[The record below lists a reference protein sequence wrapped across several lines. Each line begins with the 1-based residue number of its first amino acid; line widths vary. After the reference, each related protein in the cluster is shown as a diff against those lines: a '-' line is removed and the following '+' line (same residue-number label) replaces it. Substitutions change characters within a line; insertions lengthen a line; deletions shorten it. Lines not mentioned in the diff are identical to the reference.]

1 MNRKIKIQLL
11 LLLILFS
18 ACGRNIKNE
27 SGNKTD
33 NNVLSQKMEQSMKMY
48 INAEEVSVLWEDNES
63 VKALNGLLPI
73 EIEMKMYSDFEQVG
87 SIGKKLPRNDVQLTT
102 KPGDIVLYAGDQLV
116 VFYGSNS
123 WAYTKLG
130 KIDLNE
136 DKLKDLLGNGD
147 VKIALKNE

>member
-33 NNVLSQKMEQSMKMY
+33 NNELSQKEEQSMKMY
-48 INAEEVSVLWEDNES
+48 INAEKVSVLWEDNES
-63 VKALNGLLPI
+63 VKALNELLPI
-73 EIEMKMYSDFEQVG
+73 EIEMKMYGDFEQVG

>member
-18 ACGRNIKNE
+18 ACRRNIKNE

-33 NNVLSQKMEQSMKMY
+33 NNELSQKKEQSMKMY
-48 INAEEVSVLWEDNES
+48 INAEKVRVLWEDNES
-63 VKALNGLLPI
+63 VKALNELLPI

-87 SIGKKLPRNDVQLTT
+87 SIGKKLPRNDVQMTT
-102 KPGDIVLYAGDQLV
+102 KSGDIVLYAGDQLV

-136 DKLKDLLGNGD
+136 DKVKDLLGNGD

>member
-18 ACGRNIKNE
+18 ACRRNIKNE

-33 NNVLSQKMEQSMKMY
+33 NNELSQKKEQSMKMY
-48 INAEEVSVLWEDNES
+48 INAEKVGVLWEDNES
-63 VKALNGLLPI
+63 VKALNELLPI
-73 EIEMKMYSDFEQVG
+73 EIEMKMYGDFEQVG
-87 SIGKKLPRNDVQLTT
+87 SIGKKLPRNDVQMTT
-102 KPGDIVLYAGDQLV
+102 KSGDIVLYAGDQLV

>member
-18 ACGRNIKNE
+18 ACRRNIKNE

-33 NNVLSQKMEQSMKMY
+33 NNELSQKKEQSMKMY
-48 INAEEVSVLWEDNES
+48 INAEKVSVLWEDNES
-63 VKALNGLLPI
+63 VKALNELLPI

-136 DKLKDLLGNGD
+136 DKLKDLLGNSD

>member
-1 MNRKIKIQLL
+1 MNRKIKIRLL

-18 ACGRNIKNE
+18 ACRRNIKNE

-33 NNVLSQKMEQSMKMY
+33 NNELSQKKEQSMKMY
-48 INAEEVSVLWEDNES
+48 INAEKVGVLWEDNES
-63 VKALNGLLPI
+63 VKALNELLPI
-73 EIEMKMYSDFEQVG
+73 EIEMKMYGDFEQVG
-87 SIGKKLPRNDVQLTT
+87 SIGKKLPRNDVQMTT
-102 KPGDIVLYAGDQLV
+102 KSGDIVLYAGDQLV

>member
-1 MNRKIKIQLL
+1 
-11 LLLILFS
+11 
-18 ACGRNIKNE
+18 
-27 SGNKTD
+27 
-33 NNVLSQKMEQSMKMY
+33 MKMY
-48 INAEEVSVLWEDNES
+48 INAEKVRVLWEDNES

-73 EIEMKMYSDFEQVG
+73 EIEMKMYGDFEQVG
-87 SIGKKLPRNDVQLTT
+87 SIGKKLPRNDVQMTT
-102 KPGDIVLYAGDQLV
+102 KSGDIVLYAGDQLV

>member
-18 ACGRNIKNE
+18 ACRRNIKNE

-33 NNVLSQKMEQSMKMY
+33 NNELSQKKEQSMKMY
-48 INAEEVSVLWEDNES
+48 INAEKVSVLWEDNES

-73 EIEMKMYSDFEQVG
+73 EIEMKMYGDFEQVG
-87 SIGKKLPRNDVQLTT
+87 SIGKKLPRNDVQMTT
-102 KPGDIVLYAGDQLV
+102 KSGDIVLYAGDQLV

>member
-18 ACGRNIKNE
+18 ACRRNIKNE

-33 NNVLSQKMEQSMKMY
+33 NNELSQKKEQSMKMY
-48 INAEEVSVLWEDNES
+48 INAEKVRVLWEDNES
-63 VKALNGLLPI
+63 VKALNELLPI

-87 SIGKKLPRNDVQLTT
+87 SIGKKLPRNDVQMTT
-102 KPGDIVLYAGDQLV
+102 KSGDIVLYAGDQLV

>member
-18 ACGRNIKNE
+18 ACRTNIKNE

-33 NNVLSQKMEQSMKMY
+33 NNELSQKKEQTMKMY

-73 EIEMKMYSDFEQVG
+73 EIEMKMYGDFEQVG

>member
-1 MNRKIKIQLL
+1 
-11 LLLILFS
+11 
-18 ACGRNIKNE
+18 
-27 SGNKTD
+27 
-33 NNVLSQKMEQSMKMY
+33 MKMY
-48 INAEEVSVLWEDNES
+48 INAEKVSVLWEDNES
-63 VKALNGLLPI
+63 VKALNELLPI

-136 DKLKDLLGNGD
+136 DKLKDLLGNSD

>member
-33 NNVLSQKMEQSMKMY
+33 NNELSQKKEQTMKMY

-63 VKALNGLLPI
+63 VKALNELLPI
-73 EIEMKMYSDFEQVG
+73 EIERKMYGGFEQVG

>member
-18 ACGRNIKNE
+18 ACRRNIKNE

-33 NNVLSQKMEQSMKMY
+33 NNELSQKKEQTMKMY
-48 INAEEVSVLWEDNES
+48 INAEKVSVLWEDNES

-73 EIEMKMYSDFEQVG
+73 EIEMKMYGDFEQVG
-87 SIGKKLPRNDVQLTT
+87 SIGKKLPRNDVQMTT
-102 KPGDIVLYAGDQLV
+102 KSGDIVLYAGDQLV

>member
-18 ACGRNIKNE
+18 ACRRNIKNE

-33 NNVLSQKMEQSMKMY
+33 NNELSQKKEQSMKMY
-48 INAEEVSVLWEDNES
+48 INAEKVRVLWEDNES
-63 VKALNGLLPI
+63 VKALNELLPI

-87 SIGKKLPRNDVQLTT
+87 SIGKKLPRNDVQMTT
-102 KPGDIVLYAGDQLV
+102 KSGDIVLYAGDQLV

-136 DKLKDLLGNGD
+136 DKVKDLLGNGD
-147 VKIALKNE
+147 VKITLKNE

>member
-18 ACGRNIKNE
+18 ACRTNIKNE

-33 NNVLSQKMEQSMKMY
+33 NNELSQKKEQSMKMY

-73 EIEMKMYSDFEQVG
+73 EIEMKMYGDFEQVG

>member
-18 ACGRNIKNE
+18 ACRRNIKNE

-33 NNVLSQKMEQSMKMY
+33 NNELSQKKEQTMMMY

-63 VKALNGLLPI
+63 VKALNELLPI

>member
-18 ACGRNIKNE
+18 ACRRNIKNE

-33 NNVLSQKMEQSMKMY
+33 NNELSQKKEQSMKMY

-63 VKALNGLLPI
+63 VKALNELLPI
-73 EIEMKMYSDFEQVG
+73 EIEMKMYGDFEQVG
-87 SIGKKLPRNDVQLTT
+87 SIGKKLPRNDVQMTT
-102 KPGDIVLYAGDQLV
+102 KSGDIVLYAGDQLV

>member
-18 ACGRNIKNE
+18 ACRRNIKNE

-33 NNVLSQKMEQSMKMY
+33 NNELSQKKEQSMKMY

-73 EIEMKMYSDFEQVG
+73 EIEMKMYGDFEQVG

-123 WAYTKLG
+123 WAYTNLG

-147 VKIALKNE
+147 VNIALKNE

>member
-18 ACGRNIKNE
+18 ACRRNIKNE

-33 NNVLSQKMEQSMKMY
+33 NNELSQKKEQSMKMY
-48 INAEEVSVLWEDNES
+48 INAEKVSVLWEDNES
-63 VKALNGLLPI
+63 VKALNELLPI

-87 SIGKKLPRNDVQLTT
+87 SIGKKLPRNDVQMTT
-102 KPGDIVLYAGDQLV
+102 KSGDIVLYAGDQLV

>member
-18 ACGRNIKNE
+18 ACRRNIKNE

-33 NNVLSQKMEQSMKMY
+33 NNELSQKKEQSMKMY

-63 VKALNGLLPI
+63 VKALNGMLPI
-73 EIEMKMYSDFEQVG
+73 EIEMKMYGDFEQVG
-87 SIGKKLPRNDVQLTT
+87 SIGKKLPRNDVQMTT
-102 KPGDIVLYAGDQLV
+102 KSGDIVLYAGDQLV

>member
-18 ACGRNIKNE
+18 ACRRNIKNE

-33 NNVLSQKMEQSMKMY
+33 NNELSQKKEQSMKMY
-48 INAEEVSVLWEDNES
+48 INAEKVRVLWEDNES
-63 VKALNGLLPI
+63 VKALNELLPI

-87 SIGKKLPRNDVQLTT
+87 SIGQSLPRNDVQTT
-102 KPGDIVLYAGDQLV
+102 TSYGDIVLYSGDQLV

-123 WAYTKLG
+123 WAYTMLG
-130 KIDLNE
+130 HIE
-136 DKLKDLLGNGD
+136 DKSQEDLKNLLGNGD
-147 VKIALKNE
+147 VTITISK

>member
-18 ACGRNIKNE
+18 ACRRNIKNE

>member
-1 MNRKIKIQLL
+1 NRKIKIQLL

-18 ACGRNIKNE
+18 ACRRNIKNE

-33 NNVLSQKMEQSMKMY
+33 NNELSQKKEQTMKMY
-48 INAEEVSVLWEDNES
+48 INAEKVSVLWEDNES

-73 EIEMKMYSDFEQVG
+73 EIEMKMYGDFEQVG
-87 SIGKKLPRNDVQLTT
+87 SIGKKLPRNDVQMTT
-102 KPGDIVLYAGDQLV
+102 KSGDIVLYAGDQLV

>member
-1 MNRKIKIQLL
+1 MNRKIKIRLL

-18 ACGRNIKNE
+18 ACRRNIKNE

-33 NNVLSQKMEQSMKMY
+33 NNELSQKKEQSMKMY
-48 INAEEVSVLWEDNES
+48 INAEKVGVLWEDNES
-63 VKALNGLLPI
+63 VKALNGMLPI
-73 EIEMKMYSDFEQVG
+73 EIEMKMYGDFEQVG
-87 SIGKKLPRNDVQLTT
+87 SIGKKLPRNDVQMTT
-102 KPGDIVLYAGDQLV
+102 KSGDIVLYAGDQLV